1 MINVWIRSWVMRTL
15 RRSRSL
21 ISQTLT
27 LLIWGVV
34 GFGIVIAPTMPTVWS
49 RSAEI
54 AIAESPPVSAAS
66 TATKPIGEMSE
77 LELREELNRLWM
89 EAIPAYNTGSRAA
102 GLEAAGRVI
111 AIYEQ
116 LGDQKML
123 GQHAAWFAALH
134 IGVGDY
140 ERALSWIDR
149 LESAAIE
156 LGDAQNLGSLY
167 DNKGLALFQL
177 GEYQAALAEYAKA
190 VQFFEQSDT
199 VSPGRVGYV
208 WNQMAAVNQQIGNF
222 DQAIALVEQSY
233 TLSQAVGDDAL
244 TLQTADS
251 LGRFE
256 RERANYAAAEGYQER
271 ALELAIAQN
280 DEMREHERSYFASI
294 ESIDPAYR
302 PVLPDQIKFVRP
314 LYEADRIA
322 NLAHT
327 YAAWGKADRAR
338 DFAERAY
345 TIAHTEINNAPDN
358 SDYDFFN
365 WTMGTIGAAYRTLG
379 DYERAEELL
388 REAIEVQERVRSNQ
402 FQQNDRLKVLFAE
415 TYANVFDE
423 LQLVLVA
430 QGKAIEALE
439 VAEQGR
445 ARAFVELIAER
456 LETGRTQEVIP
467 PTLEQMRQLARK
479 LDTTIVEY
487 TPIEREQTLL
497 IWVVTPSGE
506 IQFADVDLSELAMSL
521 EHLIFAARCQNRV
534 CLRQVL
540 SRTRGSFAV
549 SSETQQAYASPPETP
564 AFNNLET
571 QTPVNPYLKQ
581 LHDLMITPIAAYLPT
596 DPNARV
602 AISPQGS
609 LFLVP
614 FAALQDASGSYLIER
629 HTLLMTPSIQVLDR
643 THDLRQAV
651 HTRSAL
657 VVGNPTMPDNLTPL
671 AGAEAEARTVAQIL
685 NTQPLTGNAATEA
698 AVRRILGNS
707 RIVHLATHGT
717 FDERDGSRS
726 AIAFAPT
733 ADLDGWL
740 TSREVL
746 DLDLNAEV
754 VVLSACSTGRGRITG
769 DGVIGLSRS
778 LVASGASSVVVS
790 LWDVDDAATEAL
802 MGSFYDAWSRT
813 ELDKA
818 QALRVAMLET
828 MQVFPQPYFWS
839 AFTFVGEPQ

>member
-1 MINVWIRSWVMRTL
+1 
-15 RRSRSL
+15 
-21 ISQTLT
+21 
-27 LLIWGVV
+27 
-34 GFGIVIAPTMPTVWS
+34 
-49 RSAEI
+49 
-54 AIAESPPVSAAS
+54 
-66 TATKPIGEMSE
+66 MSE
-77 LELREELNRLWM
+77 LELREELNRIWT

-102 GLEAAGRVI
+102 GLEAAGRAM
-111 AIYEQ
+111 AIYER
-116 LGDQKML
+116 LGDRQML
-123 GQHAAWFAALH
+123 GQNAAWLAALH

-156 LGDAQNLGSLY
+156 LGDAHNLGSLY

-190 VQFFEQSDT
+190 IGYFEQSET
-199 VSPGRVGYV
+199 ASPGQVGYV
-208 WNQMAAVNQQIGNF
+208 WNQMAAVHQQIGNF
-222 DQAIALVEQSY
+222 EQAIALVEQSY
-233 TLSQAVGDDAL
+233 ALSQAVGDDAL
-244 TLQTADS
+244 TLQTADY

-256 RERANYAAAEGYQER
+256 RERANYTAAKGYQER
-271 ALELAIAQN
+271 ALELAIALN
-280 DEMREHERSYFASI
+280 DDMREYERNYFASV
-294 ESIDPAYR
+294 ELIDPAYR
-302 PVLPDQIKFVRP
+302 GVLPDRIKFVRP

-322 NLAHT
+322 NLAQT

-345 TIAHTEINNAPDN
+345 TIAHTDINDAPDN

-365 WTMGTIGAAYRTLG
+365 WTMGTLGATYRTLG

-388 REAIEVQERVRSNQ
+388 REAIETQERVRSNQ

-439 VAEQGR
+439 VAERGR
-445 ARAFVELIAER
+445 ARAFVELIADR
-456 LETGRTQEVIP
+456 LETGRTQEVIS

-497 IWVVTPSGE
+497 IWVVTPDGE
-506 IQFADVDLSELAMSL
+506 IEFAEVDLSELEMSL
-521 EHLIFAARCQNRV
+521 EHLIFAARCTNRV
-534 CLRQVL
+534 CLRRVL
-540 SRTRGSFAV
+540 SNTRGSFAA
-549 SSETQQAYASPPETP
+549 SEETLETLQTYDSPPNEARSSNSEP
-564 AFNNLET
+564 A
-571 QTPVNPYLKQ
+571 TPVNPYLKQ
-581 LHDLMITPIAAYLPT
+581 LYDLTIAPIAAYLPA

-614 FAALQDASGSYLIER
+614 FAALQDASGTYLIER
-629 HTLLMTPSIQVLDR
+629 HTLLTTPSIQVLDR

-685 NTQPLTGNAATEA
+685 NAQPLIGNAATEA
-698 AVRRILGNS
+698 IVRRALENS

-717 FDERDGSRS
+717 FDERDGLRS

-746 DLDLNAEV
+746 ELDLNAEV

-790 LWDVDDAATEAL
+790 LWNVDDAATEAL

-828 MQVFPQPYFWS
+828 MQAFPQPYFWS

>member
-1 MINVWIRSWVMRTL
+1 MMEMLMRVWMRAL
-15 RRSRSL
+15 MQVWMRV
-21 ISQTLT
+21 
-27 LLIWGVV
+27 LIWGII
-34 GFGIVIAPTMPTVWS
+34 GFGIVIAPTLPLMWNPFPT
-49 RSAEI
+49 I
-54 AIAESPPVSAAS
+54 TIAEPSPGTTTS
-66 TATKPIGEMSE
+66 TANPSINDMTE
-77 LELREELNRLWM
+77 LELHEELNRLWT
-89 EAIPAYNTGSRAA
+89 EGIAAYNTGSRAA
-102 GLEAAGRVI
+102 GLEAAGRVM

-116 LGDQKML
+116 LGDRQWL
-123 GQHAAWFAALH
+123 GHNAAWFAALH

-140 ERALSWIDR
+140 ERALSWINH
-149 LESAAIE
+149 LESAAIAV
-156 LGDAQNLGSLY
+156 GDAQNLGSLY

-177 GEYQAALAEYAKA
+177 GEYQAALLEYAKA
-190 VQFFEQSDT
+190 ITWFEQSDT
-199 VSPGRVGYV
+199 VSPGYIGHV
-208 WNQMAAVNQQIGNF
+208 WNHMAAVHQQLGNF

-233 TLSQAVGDDAL
+233 ALSQAVEDDAL
-244 TLQTADS
+244 ALQTADY
-251 LGRFE
+251 LGKFE
-256 RERANYAAAEGYQER
+256 RERANYQAAEGYQQH
-271 ALELAIAQN
+271 ALDLAIALN
-280 DEMREHERSYFASI
+280 HEMRKHERGYLASI

-302 PVLPDQIKFVRP
+302 DVLPDQIKFVRP

-327 YAAWGKADRAR
+327 YAAWGKLDRAR

-345 TIAHTEINNAPDN
+345 SIAHQDINGTPDN

-365 WTMGTIGAAYRTLG
+365 WTMGTLGAAYRTLG

-388 REAIEVQERVRSNQ
+388 REAIETQERVRSNQ
-402 FQQNDRLKVLFAE
+402 FQQDDRLKILFAE

-439 VAEQGR
+439 VAERGR

-456 LETGRTQEVIP
+456 LETGRTPEVIP

-479 LDTTIVEY
+479 LDTTIIEY
-487 TPIEREQTLL
+487 TPIEREHTLL
-497 IWVVTPSGE
+497 VWVVTPTDE
-506 IQFADVDLSELAMSL
+506 IQFAEVDLSGLEMSL
-521 EHLIFAARCQNRV
+521 EHLIFAARCSNRV

-540 SRTRGSFAV
+540 SYTRGSFAV
-549 SSETQQAYASPPETP
+549 SRETLETLQAYATPPEAATTSHT
-564 AFNNLET
+564 NSN
-571 QTPVNPYLKQ
+571 TPVNPYLQQ
-581 LHDLMITPIAAYLPT
+581 LYDLMIAPIAQWLPS

-614 FAALQDASGSYLIER
+614 FAALQDASGTYLIER
-629 HTLLMTPSIQVLDR
+629 HTLLTTPSIQVLDR
-643 THDLRQAV
+643 THDLRQTV

-671 AGAEAEARTVAQIL
+671 AGAEAEARTVAHIL
-685 NTQPLTGNAATEA
+685 KTQPLTGNAATEA
-698 AVRRILGNS
+698 AVRRTLENS

-717 FDERDGSRS
+717 FDERDGLRS

-733 ADLDGWL
+733 AELDGWL

-790 LWDVDDAATEAL
+790 LWNVDDAATEAL

-828 MQVFPQPYFWS
+828 MQEFPQPYFWS
-839 AFTFVGEPQ
+839 AFTFIGEPQ